1 MQYIRI
7 KNLRIDHDVK
17 QIEIAHHLG
26 VSQNTYSDYE
36 LGKINVPVDIIIK
49 IADYYNVSTDY
60 ILNRTDNPNILQRS
74 MPKYD

>member
-60 ILNRTDNPNILQRS
+60 ILNRTDNPNILHR
-74 MPKYD
+74 

>member
-7 KNLRIDHDVK
+7 KNLRIDHDIK
-17 QIEIAHHLG
+17 QIEIAQYLG

-49 IADYYNVSTDY
+49 LANYYNVSTDY
-60 ILNRTDNPNILQRS
+60 ILNLTDNPNLS
-74 MPKYD
+74 PKTINK

>member
-1 MQYIRI
+1 MLFKRI

-17 QIEIAHHLG
+17 QVEIARHLC

-49 IADYYNVSTDY
+49 IADFYNVSTDY
-60 ILNRTDNPNILQRS
+60 ILERTDNPNIS
-74 MPKYD
+74 PHSIIK

>member
-7 KNLRIDHDVK
+7 KNLRIDHDIK
-17 QIEIAHHLG
+17 QIEIANHLG

-49 IADYYNVSTDY
+49 LANYYNVSTDY
-60 ILNRTDNPNILQRS
+60 ILNLTDNPNLS
-74 MPKYD
+74 PKTTNK

>member
-1 MQYIRI
+1 MLFKRI

-17 QIEIAHHLG
+17 QMEIAHHLG

-49 IADYYNVSTDY
+49 LADYYNVSTDY
-60 ILNRTDNPNILQRS
+60 ILERTDNPNVLHRS
-74 MPKYD
+74 MPK